1 MPSFDQVA
9 RARVRAGLVVGA
21 HGVDAR
27 VVELESPD
35 PDRRQPS
42 SGRRV
47 HVVHGQMEGV
57 EDDPV
62 DAAVADLVQ
71 VGALAVG
78 VAVAAADERAIP
90 VRLEA
95 LFEAARQDGIE
106 RVRDVGK
113 DQRDH
118 VRLPGPEAPGRTT
131 RPVAERVDRTLDPL
145 ARAGR
150 DGPLPRKDVRDGG
163 LAHLGVP
170 SDIND
175 RAARLSRKP
184 FHSGERRPARRSL
197 STPTS
202 RGTPRE
208 IGCEAWS
215 AACTTRRPRHRTQR

>member
-1 MPSFDQVA
+1 MKTSINNPRESEYLIPGLLAKSFAKGLRWLLRKSKRRSISQPRSARSSRSGTSFRLLRSCVPRIGASRRNVA
-9 RARVRAGLVVGA
+9 WNTRPHISGLGT
-21 HGVDAR
+21 DN
-27 VVELESPD
+27 S
-35 PDRRQPS
+35 RQTTQP
-42 SGRRV
+42 
-47 HVVHGQMEGV
+47 
-57 EDDPV
+57 
-62 DAAVADLVQ
+62 
-71 VGALAVG
+71 
-78 VAVAAADERAIP
+78 
-90 VRLEA
+90 
-95 LFEAARQDGIE
+95 
-106 RVRDVGK
+106 
-113 DQRDH
+113 
-118 VRLPGPEAPGRTT
+118 PGRTT
-131 RPVAERVDRTLDPL
+131 RPVAERVDQTLDPL

-208 IGCEAWS
+208 IGCEAWN